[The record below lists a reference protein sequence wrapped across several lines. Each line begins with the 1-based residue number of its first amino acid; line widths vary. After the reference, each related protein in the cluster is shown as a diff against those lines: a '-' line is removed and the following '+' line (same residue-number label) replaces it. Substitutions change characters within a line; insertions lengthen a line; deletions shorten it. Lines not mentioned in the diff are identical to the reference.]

1 MPDVQGRI
9 GELRR
14 DAEAAIGAASDVT
27 ELEELR
33 VRYLGRKAELTGILR
48 GIGVLPAE
56 QRGPVGVAGN
66 DAREALEELLVGRR
80 AELEAAELADGL
92 TADAVDVTLPGT
104 PAVPVGSRSLLI
116 RTQREIEDVFV
127 GLGYR
132 VMEGPEVEL
141 DYYNFTALNHP
152 PGHPARMAQDTFYV
166 DPASLDPGLR
176 IEPAPALP
184 GAEVRGPA
192 LAPGPEDV
200 VLRTHTSPMQVRA
213 MEEQEPPIFIV
224 VPGRCYRS
232 DPFDA
237 THSPVFHQVEG
248 LAVAEDITLAD
259 LKGTL
264 DEFARALFGP
274 GRGVRFRPGFFPFT
288 EPSVEVDV
296 SCFRCG
302 GSGELSDGSRDSICK
317 GTGWIEILGSGMVD
331 PNVFGF
337 VRANGYDPERVQG
350 FAFGM
355 GIERIAM
362 LKHGVPDLR
371 KFFENDVRVL
381 EQFR

>member
-1 MPDVQGRI
+1 MTERI
-9 GELRR
+9 EEIRNEA
-14 DAEAAIGAASDVT
+14 AEAIGSAQSTA

-33 VRYLGRKAELTGILR
+33 VRYLGRKAELTQILR
-48 GIGVLPAE
+48 GIAELPQD
-56 QRGPVGVAGN
+56 QRGPVGKAGN
-66 DAREALEELLVGRR
+66 EAHRELEQLLESRS
-80 AELEAAELADGL
+80 AELDASELGSHLAE
-92 TADAVDVTLPGT
+92 DAIDVTLPGSPPV
-104 PAVPVGSRSLLI
+104 PAGAQNPLI
-116 RTQREIEDVFV
+116 RTQREIEDIFV

-166 DPASLDPGLR
+166 DPATLRADLR
-176 IEPAPALP
+176 IPSN
-184 GAEVRGPA
+184 GAEV
-192 LAPGPEDV
+192 APGPEDV

-213 MEEQEPPIFIV
+213 MESQPPPIFIV

-237 THSPVFHQVEG
+237 THSPIFHQVEG
-248 LAVAEDITLAD
+248 LAVGTDITLAD

-264 DEFARALFGP
+264 DEFARAIFGP
-274 GRGVRFRPGFFPFT
+274 ERETRFRPGFFPFT

-302 GSGELSDGSRDSICK
+302 GSGRLPDGSRDPLCK
-317 GTGWIEILGSGMVD
+317 GVGWIEILGAGMVD
-331 PNVFGF
+331 PNVYGF
-337 VRANGYDPERVQG
+337 VRENGYDPEEIQG

-355 GIERIAM
+355 GIERIAQ
-362 LKHGVPDLR
+362 LKYGVPDLR

>member
-1 MPDVQGRI
+1 MAERI
-9 GELRR
+9 EEIRKEA
-14 DAEAAIGAASDVT
+14 AEAIGSAST
-27 ELEELR
+27 TAELEELR
-33 VRYLGRKAELTGILR
+33 VRYLGRKADLTQILR
-48 GIGVLPAE
+48 GISDLPSD
-56 QRGPVGVAGN
+56 QRGPVGKSGN
-66 DAREALEELLVGRR
+66 EARRELEELLESRSAALDASELGTQL
-80 AELEAAELADGL
+80 AE
-92 TADAVDVTLPGT
+92 DAIDVTLPGA
-104 PAVPVGSRSLLI
+104 PPIPVGAQNPLL
-116 RTQREIEDVFV
+116 RTQRQIEDIFV

-166 DPASLDPGLR
+166 DPSTLREDLR
-176 IEPAPALP
+176 IPSNED
-184 GAEVRGPA
+184 E

-200 VLRTHTSPMQVRA
+200 VLRTHTSPMQVRS
-213 MEEQEPPIFIV
+213 MESQPPPIFIV

-237 THSPVFHQVEG
+237 THSPIFHQVEG
-248 LAVAEDITLAD
+248 LAVGSDITLAD

-264 DEFARALFGP
+264 DEFARAIFGP
-274 GRGVRFRPGFFPFT
+274 ERETRFRPGFFPFT

-302 GSGELSDGSRDSICK
+302 GSGKLPDGSRDPLCK
-317 GTGWIEILGSGMVD
+317 GIGWIEILGAGMVD
-331 PNVFGF
+331 PNVYGF
-337 VRANGYDPERVQG
+337 VRENGYDPEEVQG

-362 LKHGVPDLR
+362 LKYGVPDLR

>member
-1 MPDVQGRI
+1 
-9 GELRR
+9 
-14 DAEAAIGAASDVT
+14 
-27 ELEELR
+27 
-33 VRYLGRKAELTGILR
+33 
-48 GIGVLPAE
+48 
-56 QRGPVGVAGN
+56 
-66 DAREALEELLVGRR
+66 
-80 AELEAAELADGL
+80 
-92 TADAVDVTLPGT
+92 
-104 PAVPVGSRSLLI
+104 
-116 RTQREIEDVFV
+116 
-127 GLGYR
+127 
-132 VMEGPEVEL
+132 
-141 DYYNFTALNHP
+141 
-152 PGHPARMAQDTFYV
+152 
-166 DPASLDPGLR
+166 
-176 IEPAPALP
+176 
-184 GAEVRGPA
+184 
-192 LAPGPEDV
+192 
-200 VLRTHTSPMQVRA
+200 MQIRA
-213 MEEQEPPIFIV
+213 MEAQEPPIFIV

-264 DEFARALFGP
+264 DEFARAIFGP
-274 GRGVRFRPGFFPFT
+274 ERETRFRPSFFPFT

-302 GSGELSDGSRDSICK
+302 GTGELDDGSRDPLCK
-317 GTGWIEILGSGMVD
+317 GVGWIEILGAGMVD

-337 VRANGYDPERVQG
+337 VEQNGYDPERVQG

-355 GIERIAM
+355 GIERIAA